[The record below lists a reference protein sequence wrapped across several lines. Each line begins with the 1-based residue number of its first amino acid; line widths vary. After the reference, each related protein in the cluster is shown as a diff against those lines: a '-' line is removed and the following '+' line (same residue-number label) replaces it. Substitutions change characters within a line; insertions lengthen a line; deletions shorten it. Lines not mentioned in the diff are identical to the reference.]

1 VTDRPGG
8 EDAVA
13 RTTGRSVLGG
23 GMWYLL
29 ARAAP
34 QLYTVA
40 VSVAAARFLGA
51 EGLGR
56 QSFISF
62 VAISTAMV
70 VGGGFTLAVARYV
83 GATMG
88 RAQPGRVRG
97 LIGWAWKVQGSLALV
112 GGAILAGTALA
123 GADPQAA
130 WLLAAVATIV
140 AMLHNVPSAA
150 LIGLQRWRAASVV
163 GLVTGAISVAATI
176 AVLAAG
182 GGITGMFAVEAAV
195 AAGNLVW
202 TSWLARRALAD
213 VSATIERP
221 GELRREVVR
230 FAAITSVG
238 VVITFVVWRRSE
250 LFFLAR
256 YSTDTEIALYSIS
269 FGMVAA
275 LGMIPLALSGVLGPA
290 LATLYGGGATDRI
303 RSGFGRALRL
313 IVLTSLPLTA
323 AGLSLGPLLLRL
335 AYGDEYEA
343 AGRVLRILLLA
354 FPLVAAMYACG
365 ALLTGLGRIVVPLGL
380 EAVAAALNLGLDAA
394 LIPGRGAEAA
404 AIANVCSQ
412 AAGAVLVTAYALK
425 VIGGVSLE
433 PRRLLAA
440 TVASG
445 GGGAVAW
452 LVGTELDGWGGL
464 VLGLA
469 AGFVVFT
476 LLARVGRILSPGDAS
491 WLEEAVGER
500 LRGPVAAVCR
510 LWGAREPG

>member
-1 VTDRPGG
+1 
-8 EDAVA
+8 
-13 RTTGRSVLGG
+13 
-23 GMWYLL
+23 M
-29 ARAAP
+29 
-34 QLYTVA
+34 
-40 VSVAAARFLGA
+40 
-51 EGLGR
+51 
-56 QSFISF
+56 
-62 VAISTAMV
+62 
-70 VGGGFTLAVARYV
+70 
-83 GATMG
+83 
-88 RAQPGRVRG
+88 
-97 LIGWAWKVQGSLALV
+97 LALV
-112 GGAILAGTALA
+112 GGAILAGAALA

-202 TSWLARRALAD
+202 TSMLARRALSD

-221 GELRREVVR
+221 VELRREVVR

-250 LFFLAR
+250 LFFLDH
-256 YSTDTEIALYSIS
+256 YSTDTEIALYSIP

-275 LGMIPLALSGVLGPA
+275 LGMIPLALSGVLATA
-290 LATLYGGGATDRI
+290 LATLFGGGAMDRI

-335 AYGDEYEA
+335 AYGDDYEA

-354 FPLVAAMYACG
+354 FPLVAAMYVSG

-445 GGGAVAW
+445 GGGAV
-452 LVGTELDGWGGL
+452 
-464 VLGLA
+464 GLA
-469 AGFVVFT
+469 G
-476 LLARVGRILSPGDAS
+476 GD
-491 WLEEAVGER
+491 
-500 LRGPVAAVCR
+500 
-510 LWGAREPG
+510 GARRLGRARARAGGGARPVHACSRGSGGYCLRATRAGSRRPSASGCGVRWRRSAGCGAPASRADREEPSPPSCTTFPCALTVACADRCVFSSCSPSRHCRRAARRGAVPSASCAGCRDTGSR

>member
-1 VTDRPGG
+1 MTDPLGG

-70 VGGGFTLAVARYV
+70 VGGGFTIAVARYV
-83 GATMG
+83 GETMG
-88 RAQPGRVRG
+88 RARPGRVRG
-97 LIGWAWKVQGSLALV
+97 LIGWAWKVQGSSALV
-112 GGAILAGTALA
+112 GGAILAGAALA
-123 GADPQAA
+123 APDPQAA

-202 TSWLARRALAD
+202 TSWLARRALLGRVRDDRAAGR
-213 VSATIERP
+213 VAAGGGS
-221 GELRREVVR
+221 LRCDHIGRRGDHVR
-230 FAAITSVG
+230 RLAMGRA
-238 VVITFVVWRRSE
+238 
-250 LFFLAR
+250 FFLAR

-335 AYGDEYEA
+335 AYGDDYEA
-343 AGRVLRILLLA
+343 AGRCRA
-354 FPLVAAMYACG
+354 S
-365 ALLTGLGRIVVPLGL
+365 
-380 EAVAAALNLGLDAA
+380 
-394 LIPGRGAEAA
+394 
-404 AIANVCSQ
+404 CS
-412 AAGAVLVTAYALK
+412 
-425 VIGGVSLE
+425 SPSRSS
-433 PRRLLAA
+433 PR
-440 TVASG
+440 
-445 GGGAVAW
+445 
-452 LVGTELDGWGGL
+452 
-464 VLGLA
+464 
-469 AGFVVFT
+469 
-476 LLARVGRILSPGDAS
+476 
-491 WLEEAVGER
+491 
-500 LRGPVAAVCR
+500 CM
-510 LWGAREPG
+510 